1 MVMDC
6 DIGRLSSWNIIR
18 VIVRVR
24 FSNRARIR
32 INVE

>member
-6 DIGRLSSWNIIR
+6 DTCRLSIRNIIR
-18 VIVRVR
+18 VIVSVR
-24 FSNRARIR
+24 FSNRARVR